1 MEKNMQVI
9 QPRVLSNSELISRC
23 ASLIDHVNELPT
35 AYQIELL
42 RRFTAIA
49 FLDDVP
55 RKDPAQL
62 NLFLDNK

>member
-1 MEKNMQVI
+1 MQVI
-9 QPRVLSNSELISRC
+9 QPRTLSNSELINRC
-23 ASLIDHVNELPT
+23 AVLMDAVQELPT

-49 FLDDVP
+49 FLDEVP

-62 NLFLDNK
+62 DLFIDTK